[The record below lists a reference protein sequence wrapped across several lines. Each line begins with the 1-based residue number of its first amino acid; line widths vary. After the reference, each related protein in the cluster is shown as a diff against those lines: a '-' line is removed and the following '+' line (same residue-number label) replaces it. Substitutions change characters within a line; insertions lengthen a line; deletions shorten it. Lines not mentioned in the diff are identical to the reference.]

1 MNHDHQHHSHDGE
14 GHHHA
19 GHGHAHAPANFD
31 RAFAIGITL
40 NIAFVAIEAIYG
52 FLSNSM
58 ALLADAGHNLSDVL
72 GLVIAWGASVL
83 AKRPPSERYTYGLG
97 STSILA
103 ALLNAVF
110 LLVATGGI
118 AWEALRRFGDPA
130 PVAGMTVIIVAAI
143 GIVINGVTAWLF
155 ASGRKGDINIKG
167 AYLHMA
173 ADAGVSAGVVVA
185 GVVILATGWTWVDPA
200 VSLVIALVIA
210 PGASRVVRGTVLAVK
225 QDTFIDAAR
234 ALGAS
239 PGRIVARHVLP
250 NVFAPILVIA
260 TVWLGNAIVIEA
272 ALSFLGLGTPPPTPT
287 WGAMLSGE
295 GRRNLETAPYLAI
308 FPGLAI
314 SIVVLAFNMLGDA
327 LRDLLDPRLRS
338 R

>member
-1 MNHDHQHHSHDGE
+1 LTRESATADGTPAAVSR
-14 GHHHA
+14 GA
-19 GHGHAHAPANFD
+19 LGAPVARR
-31 RAFAIGITL
+31 RAWGA
-40 NIAFVAIEAIYG
+40 AW
-52 FLSNSM
+52 
-58 ALLADAGHNLSDVL
+58 LLVRRKPLGAVSAVIIL
-72 GLVIAWGASVL
+72 GLVVVAILAPVLAPRDPYQFNLNERGLPIRMQAPTAAFPLGTDPLGRDVLSRIVYGARVSLIVGLASVIIGTVL
-83 AKRPPSERYTYGLG
+83 GTGLG
-97 STSILA
+97 LVSGYWEG
-103 ALLNAVF
+103 AL
-110 LLVATGGI
+110 
-118 AWEALRRFGDPA
+118 DQ
-130 PVAGMTVIIVAAI
+130 VIQRGVDTTMAI
-143 GIVINGVTAWLF
+143 PGIVLALAVMSVLGQSLT
-155 ASGRKGDINIKG
+155 NI
-167 AYLHMA
+167 
-173 ADAGVSAGVVVA
+173 
-185 GVVILATGWTWVDPA
+185 I
-200 VSLVIALVIA
+200 LVIALVIA

-225 QDTFIDAAR
+225 QHAFIDAAQ